1 MTWLTFLTH
10 RKSSEANE
18 DNLQNAL
25 SPYKSSP
32 TWAIESFFIEIY
44 SLLAHRIKGL
54 GWSLKEFWECDTWT
68 TSKLYCMELDLIDE
82 EEKELNKSKDEEHD
96 SEDMKDLYSEMYG
109 DES

>member
-1 MTWLTFLTH
+1 MMFLTFSI
-10 RKSSEANE
+10 RKKNLE
-18 DNLQNAL
+18 DNKNDLTL

-32 TWAIESFFIEIY
+32 TWAVESFFIEVY

-54 GWSLKEFWECDTWT
+54 GWSLSEFWQCDTWT

-82 EEKELNKSKDEEHD
+82 ENRQLNE
-96 SEDMKDLYSEMYG
+96 SEDDKQDSSDMRDMYSEMYG